1 MATTLVI
8 IEAPGKRKHMAN
20 LLWQAGM
27 RDVEVMATGGHIGT
41 NPERFT
47 PLGVDGDYNETAYRL
62 KPEKEVL
69 AATIGQGA
77 TEAKKVFI
85 ATDDDQEGDVIAR
98 DVLRFCVDQEDHH
111 KVLRLRL
118 KALVPSEI
126 KAAIAD
132 AKPLEPL
139 AAARGDAR
147 RVMDRIIG
155 SMSSSDGAVGRV
167 QGSTLLCL
175 QSQVPV
181 QGVMTFTLKSSDG
194 RGDWVAK
201 YPVYAGQDPI
211 FDGEVDCVAAPG
223 RSEIATM
230 ARSAMNHDDILLQ
243 ASLETGSS
251 IGQVS
256 RAMQSLYEKGKMT
269 YPRSRDHSITA
280 DAFRRVEA
288 IARANGAG
296 FDSQR
301 FRAIRELNGAHAH
314 EAPNS
319 MQLDIPVNKPLEML
333 ELDDQVLVLI
343 TRHLIECGIPCQYET
358 PRLMDLAE
366 LPNNFAQL
374 GWHRIIPT
382 GERLW
387 APSPPQAGYQ
397 AWTAE
402 QSLLH
407 FMMKNE
413 LGRASTVVNHIEK
426 FLKRGLVDESFELTK
441 RGAEW
446 SANIGT
452 IFNHQNISKMI
463 EKYIDAN
470 CKEPNMMV
478 SEMIELCNLH
488 SVGTSVQQKQQQ
500 NECAYEEDLYTGD
513 IY

>member
-20 LLWQAGM
+20 VLWQAGM
-27 RDVEVMATGGHIGT
+27 RDVEVMATVGHIGT
-41 NPERFT
+41 NPERFH
-47 PLGVDGDYNETAYRL
+47 PLGVDTDYNETAYRL
-62 KPEKEVL
+62 KPDKEKL
-69 AATIGQGA
+69 AMNIEQAA
-77 TEAKKVFI
+77 KAAKKIYI

-98 DVLRFCVDQEDHH
+98 DVLRFCIDEEDHH

-118 KALVPSEI
+118 KALVPSEVQVAVAE
-126 KAAIAD
+126 AA
-132 AKPLEPL
+132 PFEPL

-155 SMSSSDGAVGRV
+155 AMSTSDGAVGRV

-181 QGVMTFTLKSSDG
+181 QGVMTFTLKSNDD

-201 YPVYAGQDPI
+201 YPVYAGQDTL
-211 FDGEVDCVAAPG
+211 FDGELDYCASPG
-223 RSEIATM
+223 RSEMATM
-230 ARSAMNHDDILLQ
+230 ARRAMNHDDIVLQ
-243 ASLETGSS
+243 ASLATGGS

-280 DAFRRVEA
+280 DSFRRVAA

-296 FDSQR
+296 FDMQR

-319 MQLDIPVNKPLEML
+319 MMLDVGVNKSLETL
-333 ELDDQVLVLI
+333 ELEDQVLVLI
-343 TRHLIECGIPCQYET
+343 TRHLIDCGIPCQYET
-358 PRLMDLAE
+358 PRLMDLTE
-366 LPNNFAQL
+366 LPGNMAQL

-382 GERLW
+382 GDRLW
-387 APSPPQAGYQ
+387 ESKPAEAGYT

-413 LGRASTVVNHIEK
+413 LGRPSTIINHIDK
-426 FLKRGLVDESFELTK
+426 FLGRDLIDEHFELTK
-441 RGAEW
+441 KGAEW
-446 SANIGT
+446 SANIGV

-463 EKYIDAN
+463 ENYIEEN
-470 CKEPNMMV
+470 CKEPNRMV
-478 SEMIELCNLH
+478 AEMIELCQLH
-488 SVGTSVQQKQQQ
+488 SVGSSVQNQER
-500 NECAYEEDLYTGD
+500 NYDEESLYTGD